1 MMGEVGASAGIA
13 EEDGDEGVEAIA
25 NRFAAKAAAHPLK
38 RRRVSAGSPVAEPPE
53 EPDVPLVDA
62 PEAEPPEEPDVP
74 LVEHLAEAEAALEP
88 EPVAAAVER
97 LPAKRS
103 QVGDAYE
110 DVPDGCSCRRYL
122 GKARD
127 EAIGYWEAKL
137 PPGLEVKGTS
147 LSMYHQK
154 QIA

>member
-25 NRFAAKAAAHPLK
+25 NRCAAKVAAPPMK
-38 RRRVSAGSPVAEPPE
+38 RRRVSAGSDQGGG
-53 EPDVPLVDA
+53 DVVDA
-62 PEAEPPEEPDVP
+62 PEADPLEEPDVL
-74 LVEHLAEAEAALEP
+74 LVEHLAAAEAVLEP
-88 EPVAAAVER
+88 EPVAAALER
-97 LPAKRS
+97 LPTKRS

-122 GKARD
+122 GKERD

-137 PPGLEVKGTS
+137 PTGLGVKGTS
-147 LSMYHQK
+147 LSM
-154 QIA
+154 